1 LEQADVRLLF
11 ANLVALLLAVSAA
24 RAEPPAPAQLTD
36 TITVG
41 KKATLQDLLETLRKH
56 AHDRGAAGLCR
67 FAPGQTVP
75 GAIMVKLVVG
85 TTSLSGPLAC
95 EDVKMLDRIIDGRAV
110 GTVSLMPYQTLAT
123 LNAWIDAR
131 RSYYGPV
138 GAGYLRDEFQL
149 WPVDGPALQWLVEFN
164 RDRPQDGFWTLE
176 MEVTPQD
183 EDPVDLALSPHEAVI
198 AAAPAPSPGPKASL
212 SIQQVTQV
220 VNARR
225 AGLLRCFGKDKKPGN
240 LTLEWSFDW
249 TGRVDYMKVLT
260 STLHDPVGERCVVE
274 TIRNLRFPAGPAR
287 VALPLLFDK

>member
-1 LEQADVRLLF
+1 MRLL
-11 ANLVALLLAVSAA
+11 LLLSLLGVA
-24 RAEPPAPAQLTD
+24 RAEAPASTVTD

-41 KKATLQDLLETLRKH
+41 KKATLQDLLEALRKH

-67 FAPGQTVP
+67 FAPGRTVP
-75 GAIMVKLVVG
+75 GAINIKLVAG

-95 EDVKMLDRIIDGRAV
+95 DDAKMLDRVIDGRAV

-131 RSYYGPV
+131 RTYYGPV

-176 MEVTPQD
+176 MMVTPQD

-198 AAAPAPSPGPKASL
+198 AAQPAPSPGPKASL

-220 VNARR
+220 VNARK
-225 AGLLRCFGKDKKPGN
+225 AGLLRCVGRDKKPGN
-240 LTLEWSFDW
+240 LSLEWSFDW
-249 TGRVDYMKVLT
+249 TGKIDYLKVLS
-260 STLHDPVGERCVVE
+260 STMHDPVAERCVLDN
-274 TIRNLRFPAGPAR
+274 IRSLRFPPGPSR
-287 VALPLLFDK
+287 VSLPLIFDK